1 MIDKAFRH
9 VKNVWKTLIS
19 TDYWPV
25 LRRQGRGFRPGW
37 PVIPDRPDP
46 LMQTKMSQKW
56 EEKTHFCQVFKP
68 NIHSP
73 GKGVL
78 FFFWTKL
85 LFGIKPFLRMS
96 GVPRVVEGLR
106 VIQHENTKFHWV
118 PCPSTIFVPP
128 RPSCRIC
135 LYIVFTWHYWVHLK
149 RTGFN

>member
-1 MIDKAFRH
+1 MSERHWYLRTTGRFCEDKEEDSGPSDRWFLID
-9 VKNVWKTLIS
+9 
-19 TDYWPV
+19 
-25 LRRQGRGFRPGW
+25 
-37 PVIPDRPDP
+37 PDRPDP

-106 VIQHENTKFHWV
+106 VIQHENTKFHLSPVSQHNLRCSQAELSYLLIYSLHLTLLSPLEKNWV
-118 PCPSTIFVPP
+118 
-128 RPSCRIC
+128 
-135 LYIVFTWHYWVHLK
+135 
-149 RTGFN
+149 